1 MCEDDK
7 LVRMLSL
14 RERREAVEAQLEWL
28 DQKEA
33 IMRHVYENQKE
44 QLRRE
49 REAAMKDMKEIIREE
64 MKGRET

>member
-1 MCEDDK
+1 MCDDDK

-64 MKGRET
+64 MRGRET

>member
-1 MCEDDK
+1 
-7 LVRMLSL
+7 MLSL

-33 IMRHVYENQKE
+33 IMQHVYEQQKA

-49 REAAMKDMKEIIREE
+49 REAALQEMRVILREE
-64 MKGRET
+64 IKGRAT

>member
-1 MCEDDK
+1 MCDDDK

-49 REAAMKDMKEIIREE
+49 REAAMKAMKEIIREE

>member
-1 MCEDDK
+1 MCDDK

-33 IMRHVYENQKE
+33 IMQHVYEQQKA

-49 REAAMKDMKEIIREE
+49 REAALQEMKAILREE
-64 MKGRET
+64 IKGRAT

>member
-1 MCEDDK
+1 MCDEK

-33 IMRHVYENQKE
+33 IMQHVYEQQKA

-49 REAAMKDMKEIIREE
+49 REAALQEMKAILREE
-64 MKGRET
+64 IKGRNI

>member
-1 MCEDDK
+1 MCDDDK

-33 IMRHVYENQKE
+33 IMQHVYEQQKA

-49 REAAMKDMKEIIREE
+49 REASLQEMKAILREE
-64 MKGRET
+64 IKGRNI

>member
-1 MCEDDK
+1 MCDDDK

-33 IMRHVYENQKE
+33 IMQHVYEQQKA

-49 REAAMKDMKEIIREE
+49 REAALQEMKAILREE
-64 MKGRET
+64 IKGRNI

>member
-1 MCEDDK
+1 MCDDDK

-33 IMRHVYENQKE
+33 IMQHVYEQQKA

-49 REAAMKDMKEIIREE
+49 REAALQEMRVILREE
-64 MKGRET
+64 IKGRAT

>member
-1 MCEDDK
+1 MCDDDK

-28 DQKEA
+28 DQKE
-33 IMRHVYENQKE
+33 

-64 MKGRET
+64 MKGREA

>member
-1 MCEDDK
+1 MCDNDK

-14 RERREAVEAQLEWL
+14 RERREAVEAQMEWL

-49 REAAMKDMKEIIREE
+49 REAAMKAMKEIIREE

>member
-1 MCEDDK
+1 MCDDDK

-14 RERREAVEAQLEWL
+14 RERREAVEAQMEWL

-49 REAAMKDMKEIIREE
+49 REAAMKAMKEIIREE
-64 MKGRET
+64 MKGREA

>member
-1 MCEDDK
+1 MCDDDK

-33 IMRHVYENQKE
+33 IMRHIYENQKD

-49 REAAMKDMKEIIREE
+49 RAAAMKARSEIIREE

>member
-1 MCEDDK
+1 MCDDDK

>member
-1 MCEDDK
+1 MCDDDK

-14 RERREAVEAQLEWL
+14 RERREAVEAELEWL

-33 IMRHVYENQKE
+33 IMQHVYEQQKA

-49 REAAMKDMKEIIREE
+49 REAALQEMRVILREE
-64 MKGRET
+64 IKGRAT

>member
-1 MCEDDK
+1 MCDNDK

-33 IMRHVYENQKE
+33 IMQHVYEQQKA

-49 REAAMKDMKEIIREE
+49 REAALQEMKAILREE
-64 MKGRET
+64 IKGRNI

>member
-1 MCEDDK
+1 MCDDK

-14 RERREAVEAQLEWL
+14 KERREAVEAQLAWL

-33 IMRHVYENQKE
+33 IMRHVYEQQKA

-49 REAAMKDMKEIIREE
+49 REAALQEMKMILREE
-64 MKGRET
+64 IKGRAT

>member
-1 MCEDDK
+1 MCDDDK

-64 MKGRET
+64 MKGREA